1 MITIMIYNLLLL
13 TSRVGGILMEYI
25 MVLVFFSAER
35 EEGRLKND
43 LRRMNTEYKDLIEQK
58 NILEVSI
65 LRV

>member
-25 MVLVFFSAER
+25 MVLGFFSAER

-43 LRRMNTEYKDLIEQK
+43 LRRMNIEYKDLIEQK